1 MIYKIK
7 TNIEVIR
14 VAFIAGNKATSVTWG
29 SLCRWSWGSGQ
40 SHSGDSAHNQQLE
53 LSISRLEWPGAPGTL
68 FWAELSNTWKANLK
82 AEVSI
87 KLNCL
92 SITNWARPFWK
103 CSTLKIL
110 LVDNR
115 QVQGSQVVV
124 VVKNPPANA
133 EDLRDAS
140 LILGL
145 GRFPWKSAWQP
156 PPVFLPGECYGQRS
170 LAGYSP

>member
-1 MIYKIK
+1 M
-7 TNIEVIR
+7 R
-14 VAFIAGNKATSVTWG
+14 VAFIAGNQATSVTWG
-29 SLCRWSWGSGQ
+29 SLCQWSWGSGQ
-40 SHSGDSAHNQQLE
+40 SHSGDSPRNQQLE

-68 FWAELSNTWKANLK
+68 FWAELFNTWKANLK

-103 CSTLKIL
+103 CSTLKIV

-115 QVQGSQVVV
+115 RVQASQVVV

-133 EDLRDAS
+133 EDIRDAS
-140 LILGL
+140 SILGL

-156 PPVFLPGECYGQRS
+156 TAVFLPGTSPWWRS
-170 LAGYSP
+170 LEAYSL